1 VTDLPA
7 SDLADGIK
15 TGETVEVRIRRT
27 DIKEGRLPVRA
38 PDGEDVIIDL
48 PKGSVVH
55 DGDVYGPSRTGICY
69 RIRIEPEKV
78 LRITLNRRDIHG
90 IEDAMRLG
98 YALGDNHLEVLVEK
112 ESAYVPLALGAEKIA
127 GIIMKIGIP
136 VAIDIVDRIIP
147 MDAPGYYPAGMNPL
161 D

>member
-1 VTDLPA
+1 MTDLSA
-7 SDLADGIK
+7 LDQAGGTKI
-15 TGETVEVRIRRT
+15 GETVEVRIRRI
-27 DIKEGRLPVRA
+27 DIKDGRLQVRA
-38 PDGEDVIIDL
+38 PDGEDVTIDL

-55 DGDVYGPSRTGICY
+55 DGDIYGPSRMGICY

-78 LRITLNRRDIHG
+78 LRITLNRRDNHG
-90 IEDAMRLG
+90 LEDAMRLG

-127 GIIMKIGIP
+127 GIIMRIGIP

-147 MDAPGYYPAGMNPL
+147 PDAPGYYPAEKNAP